1 MGIYI
6 GIDPG
11 VNGGYAVIEE
21 SISDG
26 SITADAQPWD
36 NANFLDMISYAS
48 DKGGAIVAC
57 VEKVASMP
65 HQGSV
70 SIFTFGKAA
79 GYIEGALSALGIPY
93 QLVPPRTWKK
103 EFSLGAVKDD
113 SIAVAEHLFPDVNLL
128 KNPRCRKKH
137 DGMAEALLI
146 AEYARR
152 RMRTSR

>member
-11 VNGGYAVIEE
+11 VNGGYAIIEE
-21 SISDG
+21 SIKDG
-26 SITADAQPWD
+26 SIMADAQVWD
-36 NANFLDMISYAS
+36 NANFLDAMSYVA
-48 DKGGAIVAC
+48 DKGGACVAC

-93 QLVPPRTWKK
+93 QLVPPRVWKK
-103 EFSLGAVKDD
+103 EFSLTANKSE
-113 SIAVAEHLFPDVNLL
+113 SIEVAEHLYPDVSLL
-128 KNPRCRKKH
+128 KNERCRKKH
-137 DGMAEALLI
+137 DGMAEALLM

-152 RMRTSR
+152 RMRASR